1 LQSLS
6 LYIHIPFCREH
17 CTYCAFNTYFDR
29 EALYGLLADAIVAE
43 IRYAGRMAAHYS
55 VATVYLGGGTPSV
68 LSVEELSKI
77 LDAVFREFS
86 VAGDAEISIE
96 VNPADA
102 RRDYLE
108 GLRDCGFN
116 RLSIGMQSAVDRELM
131 LFARRHSANGV
142 VDAIQAGRGAG
153 FDDISLDLIYG
164 TPGQTRADWLYSLQ
178 QAIGLEPDHLSLYAL
193 ELKGNTSLT
202 RQVKRGELLFP
213 DDDQFAD
220 RYDTATRALAQSGY
234 DQYEISNWSR
244 PGRQSQHNLQ
254 YWRSQPYL
262 GFGPGAHGYADAT
275 RTSTVLL
282 PERYI
287 NRMQMNPEPV
297 EFPRTPATAKAV
309 RLDRATQVQDALI
322 MGLRLTREGIQR
334 RAFRERFG
342 VDVVDIHQPVVD
354 RLVALGMVTY
364 DDRALRVTE
373 AGRYL
378 LNAILVELL

>member
-108 GLRDCGFN
+108 GLRDCGFS

>member
-68 LSVEELSKI
+68 LSVEELSKV